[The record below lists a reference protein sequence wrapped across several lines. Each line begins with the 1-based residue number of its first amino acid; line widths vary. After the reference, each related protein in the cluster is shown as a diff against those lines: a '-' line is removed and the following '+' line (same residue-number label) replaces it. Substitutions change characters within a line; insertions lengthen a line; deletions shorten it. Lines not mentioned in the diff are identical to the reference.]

1 MKNRPSGKTV
11 SLPAGL
17 GISLLTNVLITAI
30 ASALIA
36 YYIDQKTI
44 SWENVGYYIMLAL
57 LISSHLG
64 GKAAISTIRTQY
76 LLVSAMSGLLYWMF
90 LLCFT
95 ALFFGGS
102 YDAVWETGGL
112 IMSGSMTAA
121 MIRMPRKK
129 ASIRNYQRKS
139 R

>member
-1 MKNRPSGKTV
+1 MKQRTSGKTV
-11 SLPAGL
+11 SVPAGL

-30 ASALIA
+30 AISLIA
-36 YYIDQKTI
+36 YCVEQKKI
-44 SWENVGYYIMLAL
+44 PWETVGVYIMFML

-64 GKAAISTIRTQY
+64 AKAAISAIRTQY

-102 YDAVWETGGL
+102 YDAVFETGGL
-112 IMSGSMTAA
+112 IMAGSMTAA
-121 MIRMPRKK
+121 MIRLPCKK